1 MKREKRKRDAGA
13 GWVARL
19 VEECTMIL
27 IFNARVMTMENRQE
41 YPDGFVLM
49 GSEAAHGRILAVGDG
64 DGRGALEA
72 ACAQDGVDPSDCR
85 IVDARGGYVLP
96 GLIDPHCHIGLW
108 QDGQREETG
117 DGNEM
122 TDPCTP
128 HLRAI
133 DAINPF
139 DPCFREA
146 YEAGVT
152 SVMTG
157 PGSANVIAGQFAFI
171 KTYGTSIDQMIVDP
185 CPAMKAALG
194 ENPKGVYGPRNA
206 LPGSRMGN
214 AAVFREA
221 LLKARKYLEA
231 REKHHADPTATEP
244 EYNIKH
250 EALIPVLEGKVP
262 LKIHGHRSDDL
273 LTAVRIC
280 REFNLRY
287 TLDHCTEGYRI
298 VDHLVEE
305 WKGGRL
311 QGVLTGPLLSDRS
324 KPELAHSTIRNPGIL
339 SGRGIPTAILTDHPV
354 IPIQYLAIT
363 AAVAAR
369 EGMDEYAALEAITIT
384 AAMVCNVA
392 DRVGSLA
399 VGKDGDVVIFS
410 GHPFDFRTTVH
421 QTIISG
427 KTVHTAL

>member
-1 MKREKRKRDAGA
+1 
-13 GWVARL
+13 
-19 VEECTMIL
+19 MIL
-27 IFNARVMTMENRQE
+27 IENAHVMTMDHRKEFPN
-41 YPDGFVLM
+41 GFLLM
-49 GSEAAHGRILAVGDG
+49 GTEEEKGRILAVGDG
-64 DGRGALEA
+64 DGQDALLA
-72 ACAQDGVDPSDCR
+72 ACGHDGLDPAACR
-85 IVDARGGYVLP
+85 IVDAAGGVLLP

-139 DPCFREA
+139 DACFREA
-146 YEAGVT
+146 YEAGIT

-171 KTYGTSIDQMIVDP
+171 KTFGTSLDRMVVDP

-206 LPGSRMGN
+206 FPGSRMGN

-221 LLKARKYLEA
+221 LLKARKYMEA
-231 REKHHADPTATEP
+231 REKHRIDPTAAEP
-244 EYNIKH
+244 EYNMKH
-250 EALIPVLEGKVP
+250 EALIPVLEGKLP

-280 REFNLRY
+280 KEFNLRY
-287 TLDHCTEGYRI
+287 TLDHCTEGYRV
-298 VDHLVEE
+298 VDHLAEE
-305 WKGGRL
+305 YAAGRL

-339 SGRGIPTAILTDHPV
+339 SGHGIPTAILTDHPV

-384 AAMVCNVA
+384 AARLCNVSA
-392 DRVGSLA
+392 RVGSLT
-399 VGKDGDVVIFS
+399 VGKDGDAVILS
-410 GHPFDFRTTVH
+410 GHPFDYRTRVRETV
-421 QTIISG
+421 ISG
-427 KTVHTAL
+427 KTVYTAR